1 MPFANKF
8 VRPTIPLAKLTEGT
22 AASKAKMTFPS
33 DLGQTGH
40 HVQFDVFSRA
50 AGSTLASVRGNK
62 SQLDKLLSTIYL
74 PMPANLGV
82 QYSADYQNEDL
93 GLIGAAAVEGA
104 TNLLE
109 TGSDV
114 FKKLGTAV
122 GNLVKGE
129 VSGAS
134 TASLDAVRVIGSAA
148 SKTVDNLISE
158 GGTGAAAAV
167 GAIAAK
173 VGGTAKATVANVTG
187 AAPNPHRVV
196 LFQGVQYREH
206 QFQYRLSPKS
216 SAETQTITRIIN
228 NLKYYMHP
236 EFGGGGGG
244 ITARAFLSYP
254 ELFRIKFKN
263 DTHLFQT
270 LPCVLKSLQVQYH
283 PMGYPAYIRADGD
296 IAPVE
301 VDIQMSFQETEII
314 TKDFIK
320 GENFTSEIQNPQYQ
334 REAETEPF

>member
-8 VRPTIPLAKLTEGT
+8 VRPTIPLAKLTGGT

-93 GLIGAAAVEGA
+93 GLLGASVVGAATTLAQGGA
-104 TNLLE
+104 NVIENL
-109 TGSDV
+109 GSV
-114 FKKLGTAV
+114 I
-122 GNLVKGE
+122 GNLIAGD
-129 VSGAS
+129 VSKAATSALGAGKKI
-134 TASLDAVRVIGSAA
+134 LGGI
-148 SKTVDNLISE
+148 KTEAENLINEGSGGLAAA
-158 GGTGAAAAV
+158 GGT
-167 GAIAAK
+167 IAAK
-173 VGGTAKATVANVTG
+173 FGGTAKATVANITG

>member
-1 MPFANKF
+1 MAFANKF
-8 VRPTIPLAKLTEGT
+8 FEKAKPLAKLTEGT

-50 AGSTLASVRGNK
+50 AGSTLKSVRGNE

-93 GLIGAAAVEGA
+93 GLLGAAAVEGF

-114 FKKLGTAV
+114 FNKLGAAV
-122 GNLVKGE
+122 GNLIKGE
-129 VSGAS
+129 VSDAS
-134 TASLDAVRVIGSAA
+134 TASLEALRVIKNAGSEAG
-148 SKTVDNLISE
+148 SKLMKE

-167 GAIAAK
+167 GAVAAK
-173 VGGTAKATVANVTG
+173 FGGTAKATVANVTG

-236 EFGGGGGG
+236 EFGGGNGG

-283 PMGYPAYIRADGD
+283 PMGYPAYIRAENDV
-296 IAPVE
+296 APVE
-301 VDIQMSFQETEII
+301 VDIQMSFQETEIV

-334 REAETEPF
+334 AEAETDPQ